1 MAAFERSTRD
11 QEEIGRSA
19 SDSDDVISGSLHL
32 RLHDVRI
39 SCYFFL
45 LTFEFKR

>member
-1 MAAFERSTRD
+1 MAAFERSARD
-11 QEEIGRSA
+11 QEEIERSA
-19 SDSDDVISGSLHL
+19 SDTEDVLSGYLHL

-45 LTFEFKR
+45 TFEFQR